1 MAKNVVMHQI
11 GDVEYKMT
19 KEMADAYLK
28 ARKGDDRKK
37 HPQEY
42 LCDVVNTEFGVK
54 GHCTRVLTTL

>member
-54 GHCTRVLTTL
+54 GRCTRVLTTL